1 MTSTLL
7 TLLLLSA
14 SPAPRTP
21 VVVELFTSE
30 GCSSCP
36 PADAA
41 LARLARRQPVEG
53 AELIALG
60 FHVDYWDDLGWKDP
74 YGSPA
79 YSARQRRY
87 ALDGDENRVYT
98 PQMVVDGERRF
109 VGDEDTARAQAAAA
123 AKRPKLPVRVT
134 ARVDGDS
141 AVLTVR
147 LDSAPPEG
155 SELWAAL
162 TEDGLSSQVTRGEN
176 KGRTLEHASVVRAHV
191 VLPAPRADGAGGF
204 VSETRVPLKP
214 GWKREALRA
223 VGVLQERGGPVRGA
237 AAVALSPRA

>member
-14 SPAPRTP
+14 APRTP

-60 FHVDYWDDLGWKDP
+60 FHVDYWDGLGWKDP

-79 YSARQRRY
+79 FSARQRRY
-87 ALDGDENRVYT
+87 ALEGDENRVYT

-147 LDSAPPEG
+147 LDSAPPPG
-155 SELWAAL
+155 TELWAAL

-176 KGRTLEHASVVRAHV
+176 QGRTLEHAAVVRAQV
-191 VLPAPRADGAGGF
+191 ALPAPRADGAGGF